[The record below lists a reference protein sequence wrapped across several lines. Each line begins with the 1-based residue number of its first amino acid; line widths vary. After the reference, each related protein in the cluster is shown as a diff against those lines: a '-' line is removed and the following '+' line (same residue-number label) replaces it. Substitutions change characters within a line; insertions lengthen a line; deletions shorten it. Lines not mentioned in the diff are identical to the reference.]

1 MDINAHIAGEMDFS
15 QPIDG
20 EMDGDDL
27 IDAGQAIVD
36 GLTTIIA
43 LQQQQLQLL
52 AVLTQQLGRPKR
64 IVRDA
69 SGRAL
74 GVETVTEG

>member
-1 MDINAHIAGEMDFS
+1 MFDPTNPVAGEFDDAEEVVAA
-15 QPIDG
+15 QAI
-20 EMDGDDL
+20 MDGISDL
-27 IDAGQAIVD
+27 
-36 GLTTIIA
+36 IA

-52 AVLTQQLGRPKR
+52 AALVQQLSKPKR

-74 GVETVTEG
+74 GVETVNE

>member
-1 MDINAHIAGEMDFS
+1 MDIKMDFAEPIAGEMD
-15 QPIDG
+15 G
-20 EMDGDDL
+20 EDV
-27 IDAGQAIVD
+27 IDAAQAIMD

-43 LQQQQLQLL
+43 LQQQQLQVL
-52 AVLTQQLGRPKR
+52 AVLAQHLSRPKR

-74 GVETVTEG
+74 GVETVNEG

>member
-1 MDINAHIAGEMDFS
+1 MDINAPVAGKMDFAEPIAGEM
-15 QPIDG
+15 G
-20 EMDGDDL
+20 EDV
-27 IDAGQAIVD
+27 IDAAQAIMD

-43 LQQQQLQLL
+43 LQQQQLQVL
-52 AVLTQQLGRPKR
+52 AVLAQHLSRPKR

-74 GVETVTEG
+74 GVETVNEG